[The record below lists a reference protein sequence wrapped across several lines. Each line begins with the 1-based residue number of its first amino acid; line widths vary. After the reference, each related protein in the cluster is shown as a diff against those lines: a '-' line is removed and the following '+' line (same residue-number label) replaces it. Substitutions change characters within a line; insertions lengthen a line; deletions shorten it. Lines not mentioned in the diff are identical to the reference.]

1 MVSDVNKDQ
10 CRLVLFVKKLLM
22 LDPHRFRKLSPIAIF
37 VVISSPASFAL
48 AQDATTAAAS
58 ETSRDSPLLEEI
70 IVTATRREVDVRS
83 VPLSVHVITE
93 EALARLGAASFAD
106 YAPTVP
112 GLSFTD
118 GGTGGEK
125 QTIRG
130 ISTNTWFDL
139 NAATAIYLDEV
150 PMTNAG
156 GPIGPPFNPD
166 PMLVDVKR
174 IEILRGPQGTLF
186 GASAMGGAIRV
197 ITNEPNMSATET
209 IVDATVTSTKDGEVG
224 YGLHGIFNL
233 PLNDGRA
240 GIRAVGYH
248 RDLGGYVDNVTT
260 SQSNVNNKE
269 ISGGRFTGTFLL
281 SDNARLTG
289 RISYQDRQSDGFEHE
304 ESADGPRK
312 QSRLAEPVEDEWSN
326 FNLVLEVDLGWSSL
340 TSSTSYLDRTV
351 DVQADLSPLL
361 NLFFGVSNPLWV
373 VNEEEVSEF
382 VQEVRLVSSGDSR
395 FDWLVGIFYQDQDQD
410 ISQDFPSPGFDVLT
424 DGLAAMFGPPD
435 TLFVDRSNYT
445 LEQIALFG
453 DLSYPLT
460 DRLEFSVGARWFE
473 IDRDFN
479 SNKAGLLFVMGQ
491 VLDSGSTSESD
502 VTPKFSL
509 NYAANENLTFY
520 GTAAKGFRP
529 GGVNPPEG
537 STEPECV
544 AELAALGLSE
554 FPSGYD
560 SDSLWSYELGA
571 KARWLGGR
579 VQLNAAAYH
588 IDWSDMQTS
597 KLLNCGVG
605 LIENAGAVDSD
616 GIELELVSR
625 LVDNFEFIMGASYN
639 DAELREDVP
648 NLGGRSG
655 DRVPGVPELTAHL
668 GATYYFSAFGGREAF
683 VDGDYHYV
691 GESYNNFDQ
700 SISLELPSYNI
711 SNIRIGLN
719 TQQWSTALFINNV
732 FDERG
737 ILFAEDNILGR
748 WVTATRPRT
757 VGLSTT
763 WRF

>member
-1 MVSDVNKDQ
+1 MPIPDRLRKPLELAAVIVSAGA
-10 CRLVLFVKKLLM
+10 
-22 LDPHRFRKLSPIAIF
+22 SGIAQ
-37 VVISSPASFAL
+37 
-48 AQDATTAAAS
+48 AQDMSARIAQ
-58 ETSRDSPLLEEI
+58 DSLRESPSIEEI
-70 IVTATRREVDVRS
+70 IVTATRREADVQS
-83 VPLSVHVITE
+83 VPLAVHVITE
-93 EALARLGAASFAD
+93 EALARLGATSFAD

-166 PMLVDVKR
+166 PMLVDIKR
-174 IEILRGPQGTLF
+174 IEVLRGPQGTLF
-186 GASAMGGAIRV
+186 GASAMGGAIRI
-197 ITNEPNMSATET
+197 ITNEPNVSETEA

-224 YGLHGIFNL
+224 YGLHGMFNL
-233 PLNDGRA
+233 PRNDGRA
-240 GIRAVGYH
+240 GIRAVGY
-248 RDLGGYVDNVTT
+248 RQDLGGFIDNLTT
-260 SQSNVNNKE
+260 SQRDVNNKD
-269 ISGGRFTGTFLL
+269 ISGARLSGTVLL

-289 RISYQDRQSDGFEHE
+289 KIVYQNRQSDGFDHE

-326 FNLVLEVDLGWSSL
+326 YNLVLEIDLGWSSL
-340 TSSTSYLDRTV
+340 ISSTSLLDRTV
-351 DVQADLSPLL
+351 QVQADLSPLL
-361 NLFFGVSNPLWV
+361 NLFFSVSNPLWV
-373 VNEEEVSEF
+373 VNKEEVSDV
-382 VQEVRLVSSGDSR
+382 VQEVRLVSVGNSR
-395 FDWLVGIFYQDQDQD
+395 FDWLAGIFYQDQDQD

-424 DGLAAMFGPPD
+424 GGLASMFGPPD

-445 LEQIALFG
+445 LEQIALYG
-453 DLSYPLT
+453 ELSYRLT
-460 DRLEFSVGARWFE
+460 DRLEFSAGARWFE

-479 SNKAGLLFVMGQ
+479 SNSAGLLFVMGE
-491 VLDSGSTSESD
+491 VSDSGSASESD

-509 NYAANENLTFY
+509 NYAANENLTLY
-520 GTAAKGFRP
+520 GTVAEGFRP

-560 SDSLWSYELGA
+560 SDSLWSYEVGA
-571 KARWLGGR
+571 KARWLDGR
-579 VQLNAAAYH
+579 VQLNTAAYH
-588 IDWSDMQTS
+588 IDWTDMQTS

-605 LIENAGAVDSD
+605 IRENVGAVDSD
-616 GIELELVSR
+616 GVEIELVSHPSDN
-625 LVDNFEFIMGASYN
+625 VDIILAASYN

-648 NLGGRSG
+648 NLGGSAG
-655 DRVPGVPELTAHL
+655 DRVPGVPRFTANL
-668 GATYYFSAFGGREAF
+668 RASYYFSAFGGHEAF
-683 VDGDYHYV
+683 IQGDYRFV
-691 GESYNNFDQ
+691 SDSYSEFDRT
-700 SISLELPSYNI
+700 ISSKLPSYSIANF
-711 SNIRIGLN
+711 RIGVN
-719 TQQWSTALFINNV
+719 TQHWSTVLFVNNV

-737 ILFAEDNILGR
+737 VLFAADGIQGQG
-748 WVTATRPRT
+748 VTATRPRT
-757 VGLSTT
+757 VGVSTS